1 MQSTVWMRH
10 SLRGMPLVL
19 AATLLFAAG
28 CYAQTSGP
36 TTVSTTS
43 QPQGI
48 SVAGEGRLTAV
59 PDVAVLTLGVEV
71 TATTVDQ
78 AYQDANKAMDGV
90 IAALKAAGLAEK
102 DYKPTQFNINIIR
115 RTVNGED
122 TIQGYRVNNQV
133 SAKVRPVAA
142 AGKVLSQVT
151 AAAGNAARVQGIQLT
166 LDDPAK
172 LQTQLR
178 DMAMGDARARADQL
192 AAKAGVKVGTP
203 ISIQDGGTP
212 VTPRP
217 LDIPVASLA
226 RGAAASDAPIN
237 PGELEVRQTV
247 AVTYAIVP

>member
-1 MQSTVWMRH
+1 LQSKLWMR
-10 SLRGMPLVL
+10 SALGATPLVL
-19 AATLLFAAG
+19 AATLMFTMG

-36 TTVSTTS
+36 TTVNTTS
-43 QPQGI
+43 QAQGI
-48 SVAGEGRLTAV
+48 SVAGEGRLTAT

-71 TATTVDQ
+71 TAASVDQ

-90 IAALKAAGLAEK
+90 IAALKTAGLAEK
-102 DYKPTQFNINIIR
+102 DYKTTQFNINIIR

-133 SAKVRPVAA
+133 SAKVRPVAS
-142 AGKVLSQVT
+142 AGKVLTQVT

-178 DMAMGDARARADQL
+178 DLAMADARAKADQL
-192 AAKAGVKVGTP
+192 AARAGVKAGVP

-217 LDIPVASLA
+217 LDLPTAALA
-226 RGAAASDAPIN
+226 RGAASDAPIN